1 MLYTASAVG
10 DSERC
15 VFISGFR
22 RESLKVSKF
31 MSSGRSEP
39 NGRVDTLY
47 TGFTGICEASFAAN
61 DAL

>member
-15 VFISGFR
+15 VFISGC
-22 RESLKVSKF
+22 LKVSKF

-39 NGRVDTLY
+39 NGRVNTLY